1 MDSYLSGE
9 QSGLNKKIVAVPLLV
24 LMSFAVAL
32 TPSDHVFGQNQN
44 LGVTIYQVSPAGS
57 NVSNG
62 TSTLTGPVGYALNLQ
77 GTIYTSNGAYQVIFA
92 NQVVASGTSNGYYVN
107 ANFSV
112 PEIPS
117 GTYALRLRDVPVNVN
132 STEDDFQVTT
142 VYSINAVPSQVQEGS
157 SVVFNVAVTGGNP
170 TVAYNANVSVVL
182 PSPLNTEYS
191 KIVSLGTPNQKGT
204 VNAQVTYP
212 DSSFQ
217 PNGSLTDYAGL
228 YTIYFNQSVSLAQNQ
243 FSVGFLD
250 STTYHRGQTVTIRAT
265 GYQPNQ
271 AATLSI
277 TSVANGA
284 TLDSESL
291 TASDAGVISTTWVV
305 SSNAAIGD
313 NTVKI
318 SPQGTQKSIQDS
330 QTFSIIGYAIKI
342 KTVNLAN
349 EIVPQIRVQ
358 ALDESTNT
366 AYNSTSGADGIA
378 NLNLET
384 GTQFLTAFW
393 NGVDVG
399 ETNIT
404 VTGDGTFSL
413 QCQLTDLKII
423 VQNENGI
430 LVPFVNLTVTY
441 RYQPSSGGSS
451 QIGNVSGQTDPSGS
465 FTLDSA
471 LTGISYT
478 INAALY
484 NRVFNSANN
493 TVNNLPAQAVSEVV
507 IICPTEALTINVV
520 GYDQAAIPGA
530 RIELVELTSGLFY
543 TASTDS
549 SGSVTSQV
557 TFGMY
562 RVRIYKDNILIN
574 ETNIE
579 AFSESQKQIR
589 CTLYGIQVSVSVVDF
604 FGRPIPNAN
613 VTLNGPETE
622 RFSAVTQGDGTVT
635 FSNVIGG
642 DMQIVAFAPGA
653 QNGYQAVTLT
663 VNQPTS
669 VQIKIDRYIALGSLL
684 IQTSSLIAIAVIL
697 VAVILFAAV
706 EIYRRKRVKH
716 TIES

>member
-1 MDSYLSGE
+1 MESYLSGE
-9 QSGLNKKIVAVPLLV
+9 QSGLNKKIVAVTLLV

-32 TPSDHVFGQNQN
+32 TPSKLVFGQNQN
-44 LGVTIYQVSPAGS
+44 LGVSILQVSPAGS
-57 NVSNG
+57 NASNG
-62 TSTLTGPVGYALNLQ
+62 TSTLTGTVGYALNLQ
-77 GTIYTSNGAYQVIFA
+77 GTIYSANNTFQIIFA
-92 NQVVASGTSNGYYVN
+92 NQVVATGTSDGYYVN
-107 ANFSV
+107 ANFTV
-112 PEIPS
+112 PEVTR
-117 GTYALRLRDVPVNVN
+117 GTYALRLRDVTANVN
-132 STEDDFQVTT
+132 STEADFQVTT
-142 VYSINAVPSQVQEGS
+142 VYSINAIPSKIQEGN
-157 SVVFNVAVTGGNP
+157 SVVLNVTVTGCDS
-170 TVAYNANVSVVL
+170 TTAYGANVSVVL

-204 VNAQVTYP
+204 VNAQITYP

-217 PNGSLTDYAGL
+217 PSGSLTDYAGL
-228 YTIYFNQSVSLAQNQ
+228 YTVYFNHSNPLAQNQ
-243 FSVGFLD
+243 FSVVFLD

-265 GYQPNQ
+265 GYQSNQ
-271 AATLSI
+271 AATLSV
-277 TSVANGA
+277 TSVATGV
-284 TLDSESL
+284 TLDSESV
-291 TASDAGVISTTWVV
+291 TASADGIISTTWVV

-313 NTVKI
+313 CTVKI
-318 SPQGTQKSIQDS
+318 TPQGTQKSIQDS

-358 ALDESTNT
+358 ALDESTNI
-366 AYNSTSGADGIA
+366 AYNSTSGVDGIA

-384 GTQFLTAFW
+384 GNQLLTAFW
-393 NGVDVG
+393 NSVNVG

-413 QCQLTDLKII
+413 QCQLTDLKIT
-423 VQNENGI
+423 VQNENGT
-430 LVPFVNLTVTY
+430 LMPFVNLAITY

-451 QIGNVSGQTDPSGS
+451 QIGNASGQTDPSGS

-478 INAALY
+478 VNASLY
-484 NRVFNSANN
+484 NKVFNSGNN
-493 TVNNLPAQAVSEVV
+493 TINNLPAQALSKVV
-507 IICPTEALTINVV
+507 ITCPNEALTINVV
-520 GYDQAAIPGA
+520 GYDQAAIPDA

-642 DMQIVAFAPGA
+642 GMQIVAFAPGA
-653 QNGYQAVTLT
+653 QNDYQAVTLT

-684 IQTSSLIAIAVIL
+684 IQASSLITIAVIL
-697 VAVILFAAV
+697 AAVILLAAV
-706 EIYRRKRVKH
+706 EIYRRKKVKH
-716 TIES
+716 TSEN

>member
-1 MDSYLSGE
+1 LGE
-9 QSGLNKKIVAVPLLV
+9 QSGLNKKIVAVTLLV
-24 LMSFAVAL
+24 LMSFAVTLVPL
-32 TPSDHVFGQNQN
+32 TIVSGQNAN
-44 LGVTIYQVSPAGS
+44 LGVSILQVTPAGTTIFS
-57 NVSNG
+57 G
-62 TSTLTGPVGYALNLQ
+62 TSTYTGSVGAAFNLQ
-77 GTIYTSNGAYQVIFA
+77 GTIYLSNSSYQIIFGT
-92 NQVVASGTSNGYYVN
+92 NVVATGTSVGYYVN
-107 ANFSV
+107 ANFTV
-112 PEIPS
+112 PEVPS
-117 GTYALRLRDVPVNVN
+117 GSYALTLRDVAVNVN
-132 STEDDFQVTT
+132 STGSTPESFQVKT

-157 SVVFNVAVTGGNP
+157 SVVLNVTVTGGDP
-170 TVAYNANVSVVL
+170 TTAYNANVSVVL

-204 VNAQVTYP
+204 VNAQITYP

-217 PNGSLTDYAGL
+217 PSGSLTDYAGS
-228 YTIYFNQSVSLAQNQ
+228 YTVYFNQSASLAQNQ

-250 STTYHRGQTVTIRAT
+250 STTYHRDQTVTIRAT
-265 GYQPNQ
+265 DYTPNQ
-271 AATLSI
+271 NATLSV
-277 TSVANGA
+277 TSVATSASVG
-284 TLDSESL
+284 SESL
-291 TASDAGVISTTWVV
+291 IASADGIISTTWVV
-305 SSNAAIGD
+305 SSNATIGD
-313 NTVKI
+313 YTVQI
-318 SPQGTQKSIQDS
+318 TPQGTQKSIQDS

-358 ALDESTNT
+358 ALDESSNT
-366 AYNSTSGADGIA
+366 VYNSTSGADGIA

-384 GTQFLTAFW
+384 GNQFLTAFW
-393 NGVDVG
+393 NGVNVG

-413 QCQLTDLKII
+413 QCQLTDLKIT

-430 LVPFVNLTVTY
+430 LMPFVNLVITY
-441 RYQPSSGGSS
+441 QYQPSSGGSS
-451 QIGNVSGQTDPSGS
+451 QTGNASGQTDTSGTY
-465 FTLDSA
+465 TLDSA

-478 INAALY
+478 INASLY
-484 NRVFNSANN
+484 NIVFNSGNN
-493 TVNNLPAQAVSEVV
+493 TINDLPAQALSEVV
-507 IICPTEALTINVV
+507 ITCPNEALTINVV

-653 QNGYQAVTLT
+653 QNDYQAVTLT
-663 VNQPTS
+663 VVQPTS

-684 IQTSSLIAIAVIL
+684 IQASSLITIAVIL
-697 VAVILFAAV
+697 AAVILFTAV

>member
-1 MDSYLSGE
+1 
-9 QSGLNKKIVAVPLLV
+9 
-24 LMSFAVAL
+24 MSFAVAL
-32 TPSDHVFGQNQN
+32 TPSDHVFGQNTN
-44 LGVTIYQVSPAGS
+44 LGVSILQVSPAGS
-57 NVSNG
+57 NISNG

-112 PEIPS
+112 PEVPS
-117 GTYALRLRDVPVNVN
+117 GTYALRLRDGAVNVN

-142 VYSINAVPSQVQEGS
+142 LYSINAVPSQVQEGS
-157 SVVFNVAVTGGNP
+157 SVVFNVAVTGGDP
-170 TVAYNANVSVVL
+170 TMAYNANVSVVL

-204 VNAQVTYP
+204 VNVQVTYP

-228 YTIYFNQSVSLAQNQ
+228 YTVYFNQSVSLAQNQ

-277 TSVANGA
+277 TSVATGA
-284 TLDSESL
+284 TLDSESV
-291 TASDAGVISTTWVV
+291 TASADGIISTTWVV

-313 NTVKI
+313 YTVKI
-318 SPQGTQKSIQDS
+318 NPQGTQKSIQDS

-358 ALDESTNT
+358 ATDESTNT

-393 NGVDVG
+393 NGVNVG

-413 QCQLTDLKII
+413 QCQLTDLKIT

-430 LVPFVNLTVTY
+430 LMPFVNLAITY

-451 QIGNVSGQTDPSGS
+451 QIGNASGQTDPSGS

-478 INAALY
+478 VNASLY
-484 NRVFNSANN
+484 NEVFNSGNN
-493 TVNNLPAQAVSEVV
+493 TINNLPAQALSEVV
-507 IICPTEALTINVV
+507 ITCPNEALTINVV
-520 GYDQAAIPGA
+520 GYDQAAIPDA

-653 QNGYQAVTLT
+653 QNDYQAVTLT

-684 IQTSSLIAIAVIL
+684 IQASSLITIAVIL

>member
-1 MDSYLSGE
+1 
-9 QSGLNKKIVAVPLLV
+9 LNKKIVAVTLLV

-32 TPSDHVFGQNQN
+32 APSDHVFGQNQN
-44 LGVTIYQVSPAGS
+44 LGVSILQVSPAGS
-57 NVSNG
+57 NITNG
-62 TSTLTGPVGYALNLQ
+62 TSTLTGTVGYALNLQ
-77 GTIYTSNGAYQVIFA
+77 GTIYTSNGTYQVIFA
-92 NQVVASGTSNGYYVN
+92 NQVVASGTSYGYYVN

-112 PEIPS
+112 PEVPS
-117 GTYALRLRDVPVNVN
+117 GTYALRLRDGTVNVN

-142 VYSINAVPSQVQEGS
+142 LYSINAVPSKVQEGS

-170 TVAYNANVSVVL
+170 TTAYNANVSVVL

-204 VNAQVTYP
+204 VNAQITYP

-217 PNGSLTDYAGL
+217 PNGSLTDYAGS

-250 STTYHRGQTVTIRAT
+250 STTYHRGQTVTIRAA
-265 GYQPNQ
+265 GYLKNQ

-284 TLDSESL
+284 TLDSESP
-291 TASDAGVISTTWVV
+291 TASADGIISTTWVV

-313 NTVKI
+313 CTVKI
-318 SPQGTQKSIQDS
+318 TPQGTQKSIQDS
-330 QTFSIIGYAIKI
+330 QTFSIIGYAVKI

-349 EIVPQIRVQ
+349 EIVPQIRVR
-358 ALDESTNT
+358 ATDESTNT
-366 AYNSTSGADGIA
+366 AYNSTSGVDGIA
-378 NLNLET
+378 NFNLET
-384 GTQFLTAFW
+384 GPQSLTAFW
-393 NGVDVG
+393 NGINVG

-404 VTGDGTFSL
+404 VTGAGAFSL
-413 QCQLTDLKII
+413 QCQLTDLKIT
-423 VQNENGI
+423 VQNENGT
-430 LVPFVNLTVTY
+430 LVPFVNLVITY
-441 RYQPSSGGSS
+441 RYQPSSGGS
-451 QIGNVSGQTDPSGS
+451 QIGNASGQTDPSGS
-465 FTLDSA
+465 FTLDST

-478 INAALY
+478 VNASLY
-484 NRVFNSANN
+484 NQVFNSANN

-507 IICPTEALTINVV
+507 ITCPTEALTINVV
-520 GYDQAAIPGA
+520 GYDQAAIPDA

-549 SGSVTSQV
+549 SGSATSQV

-562 RVRIYKDNILIN
+562 RARIYKDNILIN

-622 RFSAVTQGDGTVT
+622 RFSAVTQGDGTAT

-653 QNGYQAVTLT
+653 QNDYQAVTLT
-663 VNQPTS
+663 VVQPTS

-684 IQTSSLIAIAVIL
+684 IQTSSLITIAVIL
-697 VAVILFAAV
+697 VAVILFVAV

-716 TIES
+716 TSES

>member
-1 MDSYLSGE
+1 VDSYLSGE
-9 QSGLNKKIVAVPLLV
+9 QSGLNKKIVAVTLLV

-44 LGVTIYQVSPAGS
+44 LGVTIYQISPAGL

-77 GTIYTSNGAYQVIFA
+77 GTIYTSNGTYQVIFA
-92 NQVVASGTSNGYYVN
+92 NQVVASGASEGYYVN

-112 PEIPS
+112 PEVPS
-117 GTYALRLRDVPVNVN
+117 GTYALRLRDVPANVN

-157 SVVFNVAVTGGNP
+157 SVVFNVAVTGGDP
-170 TVAYNANVSVVL
+170 TTAYNANVSVVL

-204 VNAQVTYP
+204 VNAQITYP

-217 PNGSLTDYAGL
+217 PNGSLTDYAGS
-228 YTIYFNQSVSLAQNQ
+228 YTIYFNQSVSLAHNQ
-243 FSVGFLD
+243 FSVVFLD

-271 AATLSI
+271 AATLSV
-277 TSVANGA
+277 TSIATGV
-284 TLDSESL
+284 TLDSESV
-291 TASDAGVISTTWVV
+291 TASADGIISTTWVV

-313 NTVKI
+313 CTVKI
-318 SPQGTQKSIQDS
+318 TPQGTQKSIQDS

-358 ALDESTNT
+358 ATDESTNT

-378 NLNLET
+378 NFNLET
-384 GTQFLTAFW
+384 GTQSLTAFW
-393 NGVDVG
+393 NGVNVG

-413 QCQLTDLKII
+413 QCQLTDLKIT

-430 LVPFVNLTVTY
+430 LMPFVNLAITY

-451 QIGNVSGQTDPSGS
+451 QIGNASGQTDPSGS
-465 FTLDSA
+465 FTLDST

-478 INAALY
+478 VNASLY
-484 NRVFNSANN
+484 NKVFNSGNN
-493 TVNNLPAQAVSEVV
+493 TITNLPAQALSEVV
-507 IICPTEALTINVV
+507 ITCPNEALTINVV
-520 GYDQAAIPGA
+520 GYDQAAIPDA

-622 RFSAVTQGDGTVT
+622 RFSAITQGDGTVT

-642 DMQIVAFAPGA
+642 GMQIVAFAPGA

-684 IQTSSLIAIAVIL
+684 IQASSLITIAVIL
-697 VAVILFAAV
+697 AAVILFAAV

-716 TIES
+716 TSES